1 MNSTEQIAANEQNA
15 LHIQTLLET
24 DGTLGSPI
32 DLDIA
37 RMNVIELDPLKWIGM
52 DVPPR
57 KLKVTNT
64 GFTVIVSAK
73 WQDER
78 PCLTGGPFQ
87 GRYIFGQIHFH
98 WGKNEMNGSDHTID
112 GASMPMEIHVV
123 HFKEEYETLESALKR
138 PNGVIVLV
146 YFCKLQNESNP
157 FMEEIVKNL
166 PTIRTAHSSIRINP
180 FKLTDL
186 LPAFSADYF
195 LYWGAITTTQN
206 VHSILWI
213 ICREPIGISIMQ
225 LAEFRTMKDEKGVP
239 ILTNIRPLKGKHQR
253 SVFHVCPS
261 GSTYASLLPIPR
273 DTQSIHTVKSTDSN
287 ETQ

>member
-1 MNSTEQIAANEQNA
+1 MVEESKSSHLGPTSSKLEMNSTEQIAANEQNA

-112 GASMPMEIHVV
+112 GASAFVNSHKP
-123 HFKEEYETLESALKR
+123 FQT
-138 PNGVIVLV
+138 NG
-146 YFCKLQNESNP
+146 P
-157 FMEEIVKNL
+157 
-166 PTIRTAHSSIRINP
+166 
-180 FKLTDL
+180 
-186 LPAFSADYF
+186 PA
-195 LYWGAITTTQN
+195 
-206 VHSILWI
+206 SILS
-213 ICREPIGISIMQ
+213 R
-225 LAEFRTMKDEKGVP
+225 LFP
-239 ILTNIRPLKGKHQR
+239 ILGSHNNNAKCAQYSLDNLQRTNW
-253 SVFHVCPS
+253 
-261 GSTYASLLPIPR
+261 
-273 DTQSIHTVKSTDSN
+273 N
-287 ETQ
+287 